1 MREMT
6 SRGVVIFEDETR
18 AANHLE
24 RLLAKVAPN
33 MAVIAK
39 LETVRDGVKY
49 LQTNPEPELIFSDI
63 QLADGLSFEIY
74 KQVAIRCPII
84 FTTAYDHYAIEAFQT
99 NGIDY
104 LLKPIEEER
113 LRQAIEKARHF
124 SPGLALE
131 KLLSMNNPADGKA
144 YKSRFMVKVGDKI
157 RSVPVEEILVFY
169 SQEKSSFIRTS
180 DSHTYCID
188 YALDQLEPMLDP
200 KRYFRIN
207 RKYIIS
213 IDACTNI
220 LAWTNSRL
228 RLKIDGIDDT
238 DIIVARERVVEFKMW
253 LDR

>member
-1 MREMT
+1 MK
-6 SRGVVIFEDETR
+6 IIILEDETR

-24 RLLAKVAPN
+24 RLLAKVASN
-33 MAVIAK
+33 MTVVAR
-39 LETVRDGVKY
+39 LESVRDGVKY
-49 LQTNPEPELIFSDI
+49 LQNNPEPDLIFSDI

-74 KQVAIRCPII
+74 KQVSVRCPII

-113 LRQAIEKARHF
+113 LRQSIEKAEHF
-124 SPGLALE
+124 SPGLSLE
-131 KLLSMNNPADGKA
+131 KILSIGKPTSEKA

-157 RSVPVEEILVFY
+157 KSVPADDILVFF
-169 SQEKSSFIRTS
+169 SQEKATFIRTT
-180 DSHTYCID
+180 DARTYCID

-200 KRYFRIN
+200 EKFFRIN
-207 RKYIIS
+207 RKYIVS

-228 RLKIDGIDDT
+228 RLKIDGIDDS
-238 DIIVARERVVEFKMW
+238 DIIVARERVVEFKNW
-253 LDR
+253 LDK

>member
-1 MREMT
+1 MKAL
-6 SRGVVIFEDETR
+6 ILEDETR

-24 RLLAKVAPN
+24 RLLAKVAPHL
-33 MAVIAK
+33 VVLAK
-39 LETVRDGVKY
+39 IESVRDGVKY
-49 LQTNPEPELIFSDI
+49 LQNNPEPDLIFSDI

-74 KQVAIRCPII
+74 KQVAVSCPII

-113 LRQAIEKARHF
+113 LLKAIEKARHF
-124 SPGLALE
+124 SPGFVLE
-131 KLLSMNNPADGKA
+131 KLLTMNRPTSEKS

-157 RSVPVEEILVFY
+157 KSVPVEEILVFY
-169 SQEKSSFIRTS
+169 SQEKASFIRTS
-180 DSHTYCID
+180 DAHNYCID

-200 KRYFRIN
+200 EKYFRIN
-207 RKYIIS
+207 RKYIVS
-213 IDACTNI
+213 IDSCTNI

-228 RLKIDGIDDT
+228 RLKIDGIDDS
-238 DIIVARERVVEFKMW
+238 DIIVARERVQEFKNW

>member
-1 MREMT
+1 MK
-6 SRGVVIFEDETR
+6 VILLEDEPR
-18 AANHLE
+18 AARHLE
-24 RLLAKVAPN
+24 RLLAKVAPE
-33 MAVIAK
+33 MSMVAK
-39 LETVRDGVKY
+39 LESVRDGVKY

-74 KQVAIRCPII
+74 RQVAVHCPII

-113 LRQAIEKARHF
+113 LLKAIEKARHF
-124 SPGLALE
+124 SPGLVLE
-131 KLLSMNNPADGKA
+131 KILSMANPTSEKVH
-144 YKSRFMVKVGDKI
+144 KSRFMVKVGDKI
-157 RSVPVEEILVFY
+157 KSVPVEDILAFF
-169 SQEKSSFIRTS
+169 SQEKASFIRTR
-180 DSHTYCID
+180 DAHTYCID

-200 KRYFRIN
+200 EKYFRIN
-207 RKYIIS
+207 RKYMVS

-228 RLKIDGIDDT
+228 RLKIDGIEDP
-238 DIIVARERVVEFKMW
+238 DIIVARERVQEFKNW

>member
-1 MREMT
+1 MKT
-6 SRGVVIFEDETR
+6 IILEDEPR
-18 AANHLE
+18 AARHLE
-24 RLLAKVAPN
+24 RLLAKVAPE
-33 MAVIAK
+33 MIVVSK
-39 LETVRDGVKY
+39 LESVRDGVKY
-49 LQTNPEPELIFSDI
+49 LQTNAEPELIFSDI

-74 KQVAIRCPII
+74 KQVAVKCPII

-113 LRQAIEKARHF
+113 LLKAIEKVRHF
-124 SPGLALE
+124 SPGLVWE
-131 KLLSMNNPADGKA
+131 KLLAINNSISEKA

-157 RSVPVEEILVFY
+157 RSVPVGEILVFY
-169 SQEKSSFIRTS
+169 SQEKASFIRTT
-180 DSHTYCID
+180 DAHTYCID

-200 KRYFRIN
+200 EKYFRIN
-207 RKYIIS
+207 RKYIVS

-228 RLKIDGIDDT
+228 RLKIDGIDDP

>member
-1 MREMT
+1 MN
-6 SRGVVIFEDETR
+6 VLIFEDETR

-24 RLLAKVAPN
+24 RLLAKVAPE
-33 MAVIAK
+33 MKVIARI
-39 LETVRDGVKY
+39 ESVRDGVKF
-49 LQTNPEPELIFSDI
+49 LQSNQEPDLIFSDI

-74 KQVAIRCPII
+74 RQAPVRCPII

-113 LRQAIEKARHF
+113 LQKAIDKAKHF
-124 SPGLALE
+124 SPGLLLE
-131 KLLSMNNPADGKA
+131 KLLQMNRPATEKA
-144 YKSRFMVKVGDKI
+144 FKSRFMVKVGDKI
-157 RSVPVEEILVFY
+157 KSVPVEEIRVFF
-169 SQEKSSFIRTS
+169 SQEKASFILTTEGR
-180 DSHTYCID
+180 TYCID

-200 KRYFRIN
+200 EKYFRIN
-207 RKYIIS
+207 RKYIVS

-228 RLKIDGIDDT
+228 RLKIDGIDDS
-238 DIIVARERVVEFKMW
+238 DIIVARERVVEFKNW

>member
-1 MREMT
+1 MKA
-6 SRGVVIFEDETR
+6 IILEDEAR
-18 AANHLE
+18 AANHLQ
-24 RLLAKVAPN
+24 RLLAKVAPTIL
-33 MAVIAK
+33 VIAK
-39 LETVRDGVKY
+39 LESVRDGVKY
-49 LQTNPEPELIFSDI
+49 LQTNPEPDLIFSDI

-74 KQVAIRCPII
+74 NQVAVRCPII
-84 FTTAYDHYAIEAFQT
+84 FTTAYDHYAIEAFKT

-113 LRQAIEKARHF
+113 LLKAIEKASHF
-124 SPGLALE
+124 SPGLVLE
-131 KLLSMNNPADGKA
+131 KLLAMNKPTSEKA

-157 RSVPVEEILVFY
+157 KSVPVEEILVFF
-169 SQEKSSFIRTS
+169 SQEKASFIRTS
-180 DSHTYCID
+180 DAHTYCID

-200 KRYFRIN
+200 EKHFRIN
-207 RKYIIS
+207 RKYIVS

-228 RLKIDGIDDT
+228 RLKIDGIDDP

>member
-1 MREMT
+1 MKIL
-6 SRGVVIFEDETR
+6 IFEDETR

-24 RLLAKVAPN
+24 RMLGRVAPE
-33 MAVIAK
+33 MKVVARI
-39 LETVRDGVKY
+39 ESVRDGVKY
-49 LQTNPEPELIFSDI
+49 LQNNPEPELIFSDI

-74 KQVAIRCPII
+74 KQVTVRCPII

-113 LRQAIEKARHF
+113 LRQAIEKAKHF

-131 KLLSMNNPADGKA
+131 KILSIGKASSEKA

-157 RSVPVEEILVFY
+157 RSVPAEEILVFY
-169 SQEKSSFIRTS
+169 SQEKASFIRTT
-180 DSHTYCID
+180 DAHTYCID

-200 KRYFRIN
+200 ERYFRIN
-207 RKYIIS
+207 RKYIVS

-228 RLKIDGIDDT
+228 RLKIDGIDDP
-238 DIIVARERVVEFKMW
+238 DIIVARERVVEFKNW